1 MSRSSLA
8 QQLAQLEDAAPIDF
22 DPEDA
27 FRPDAHVNDDGGDK
41 EVDHAAPFAG
51 REHYLE
57 VGPSQLRNRQQLD
70 SIADP
75 KYVGVRTSRSK
86 IFDEDEDGE
95 DEDEDESMKDP
106 DEDEESDERESDE
119 DAMKDDGQGFE
130 KQSNGREDSEGS
142 QTSEGEEQDEE
153 DEDKEDN
160 QLADALRKTREQD
173 RLKGKAI
180 TRQLAIWDSLL
191 DARIKLQKAVIG
203 CNRLPPPDK
212 LGPYVSSSS
221 EAGQQAVRKL
231 LEESLKLSDDLF
243 ELQELLFSAASI
255 EVPPSKR
262 RKISQDPDNE
272 DYEEQVLFASKELAS
287 LEAAA
292 HPNLIQ
298 TLDKWSAKVAAVTPT
313 TSTKFNAQPPKSAV
327 QLIAES
333 ASSGNKLLA
342 KTRVRRGG
350 AASMSRIG
358 EERKDSAAE
367 DVEVFDDVDFYQQ
380 LLRDVIDSRSGKE
393 GLNGGE
399 SEAWSIRRQTQRKE
413 SGKKYGDSRASKGRR
428 LKYDVHEKLQN
439 FMVPVL
445 SARKWHEEQI
455 DELFA
460 SLLGKGFEGAAAEE
474 IGPRDNA
481 DGDAGMDLVGLVGG
495 DLGGLKVF

>member
-27 FRPDAHVNDDGGDK
+27 FRPDAHVNDDGGDN

-75 KYVGVRTSRSK
+75 KYVGVKTSRSK

-95 DEDEDESMKDP
+95 DEDEDESMRDP
-106 DEDEESDERESDE
+106 DEDEESDEQGSDE
-119 DAMKDDGQGFE
+119 DAIKDDGQGSK
-130 KQSNGREDSEGS
+130 KQSNGRED
-142 QTSEGEEQDEE
+142 
-153 DEDKEDN
+153 K
-160 QLADALRKTREQD
+160 
-173 RLKGKAI
+173 
-180 TRQLAIWDSLL
+180 
-191 DARIKLQKAVIG
+191 
-203 CNRLPPPDK
+203 
-212 LGPYVSSSS
+212 
-221 EAGQQAVRKL
+221 AGQQAVRKL

-262 RKISQDPDNE
+262 RKISQDQDNE

-313 TSTKFNAQPPKSAV
+313 TSTKFNAQPPKPAV

-333 ASSGNKLLA
+333 TSSGNKLLA